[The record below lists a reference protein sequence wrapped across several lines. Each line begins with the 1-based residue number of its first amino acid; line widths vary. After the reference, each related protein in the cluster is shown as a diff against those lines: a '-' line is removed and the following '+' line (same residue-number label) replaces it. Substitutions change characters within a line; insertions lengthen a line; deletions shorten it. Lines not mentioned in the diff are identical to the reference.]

1 MENQQLDPLATMVET
16 NKKKRKRVLKIVL
29 GVIGSLFLV
38 AAIAG
43 FIFYRNGN
51 ITGTWENPNLA
62 AEIRKS
68 AIQEV
73 ENGFDGLK
81 LNPEEVVGETG
92 VTFEVKDNKAVATT
106 YSTINKTAFLTAFD
120 KAVQEEYTKVI
131 TQVEQEAQKYGISKE
146 ALLKEAFGEN
156 YEAKI
161 KESFPKREEIEKQF
175 DDMMTKEIAD
185 SSKGQYDATT
195 GKFSAVYFEGEVS
208 PLTHTIE
215 VTKVNTGSTFASAAS
230 SFKVGDVLLYKHNGD
245 TLTFVG
251 AEQYPFKA
259 MK

>member
-38 AAIAG
+38 AAVAG

-51 ITGTWENPNLA
+51 ITGTWESPNLA
-62 AEIRKS
+62 AGIRNSTIQEIRS
-68 AIQEV
+68 D
-73 ENGFDGLK
+73 FDDLTFD
-81 LNPEEVVGETG
+81 PEEGIGETG
-92 VTFEVKDNKAVATT
+92 VTFKVKDNRAVATT
-106 YSTINKTAFLTAFD
+106 YVTINKEAILAAYD
-120 KAVQEEYTKVI
+120 KTVQEEYNKVI
-131 TQVEQEAQKYGISKE
+131 AKAEKEALKYGISKE

-156 YEAKI
+156 YEANI
-161 KESFPKREEIEKQF
+161 KEGFPSRKNIEKQL
-175 DDMMTKEIAD
+175 DDLMTKDMVD
-185 SSKGQYDATT
+185 SSKDQYNPAT
-195 GKFSAVYFEGEVS
+195 GKFSAVYFEGEVN
-208 PLTHTIE
+208 PLTHTIK
-215 VTKVNTGSTFASAAS
+215 VTKVNAGPAFASATS
-230 SFKVGDVLLYKHNGD
+230 KFQVGDILLYTHKGD